1 MKNHQNQFDTN
12 ELTKFFQP
20 VIPAKAGIHAQFS
33 IVGKYGYSAFAEYD
47 DFLVLKS
54 GSSNL
59 APRHTHMTAHSWL
72 VVRAVNNKIMAF
84 GFAADGFQNGARHQL
99 ITL

>member
-33 IVGKYGYSAFAEYD
+33 IVGKYGYSAFAEYN
-47 DFLVLKS
+47 DFF
-54 GSSNL
+54 GSEE
-59 APRHTHMTAHSWL
+59 R
-72 VVRAVNNKIMAF
+72 F
-84 GFAADGFQNGARHQL
+84 F
-99 ITL
+99 